1 MAIPTAFRPLGGSKK
16 QILPGYTV
24 FPKGDFSFTWS
35 ERPAETGDGPT
46 WPDLVW
52 DNLTLE
58 NIKTCFE
65 LIGVLDTAK
74 VTATANYA
82 FNRQGDAN
90 TDNQVAIAQLEAL
103 PALAITGRGRLG
115 RDSFFVA
122 KIFGRYLDVASG
134 WDAVSEGKT
143 LKVELQYERSNTS
156 TDTWVGVYAYGPDML
171 VQLSAIRGAVGSVND
186 LRKDGPVTLEIPA
199 ETLAPTADTCDG
211 VIVFIRDASLGNTTY
226 FTRIR
231 VWFE

>member
-16 QILPGYTV
+16 QTLPGYTV
-24 FPKGDFSFTWS
+24 FPKGDFSFTWC
-35 ERPAETGDGPT
+35 ERPAETEDGPT

-65 LIGVLDTAK
+65 LLGILGFTGVT
-74 VTATANYA
+74 TPTNYA

-90 TDNQVAIAQLEAL
+90 TNNQVAVAQLEAL
-103 PALAITGRGRLG
+103 PALAISGRGRLG

-122 KIFGRYLDVASG
+122 KIFGRYLDVDSG

-143 LKVELQYERSNTS
+143 LKVEFEYERSNTS
-156 TDTWVGVYAYGPDML
+156 TDTWVGVYAYGPDTL
-171 VQLSAIRGAVGSVND
+171 VELSAIRGSVGSAND

-199 ETLAPTADTCDG
+199 ATLAPTADTCDG